1 MNKIKA
7 YFKGFTKRDYVRY
20 FYHMFLVILGSF
32 LLAFGTGAFLVPYN
46 IVTGG
51 LSGLGIIIQHAV
63 GEETLV
69 VDIVIMIA
77 NWVLFFIGLIFLGK
91 KFSLQTLL
99 SVIVYPLALSFIL
112 RVLKPENWI
121 QFENV
126 ASATSSYDSRLTTLL
141 ASVCGSVFVGLGCAI
156 TFRGGGSTGGFD
168 VIAFIGQK
176 YLKIKC
182 SVGTFLID
190 ASIILIGLFVLKD
203 ISGVIIG
210 IIGAFIVALIIDK
223 VFIGAS
229 GSYIAFIVTD
239 KYQEI
244 TDCIVKEIDRSTTTL
259 DVVGGY
265 SQEKKK
271 MVKIVFSRKEYTKIL
286 EIISKYDTKA
296 FVSITKAHEINGE
309 GFSPLKKNRRNK
321 K

>member
-1 MNKIKA
+1 MKRIKA
-7 YFKGFTKRDYVRY
+7 YFQGFTKRDYIRY
-20 FYHMFLVILGSF
+20 FYHMFLVVLGSF
-32 LLAFGTGAFLVPYN
+32 LLAFGTGAFLVPYD

-63 GEETLV
+63 GEELMI
-69 VDIVIMIA
+69 VDIVIMVA

-112 RVLKPENWI
+112 RVMKPTEWI
-121 QFENV
+121 HLEQMTS
-126 ASATSSYDSRLTTLL
+126 SATFDPRLTTLL

-156 TFRGGGSTGGFD
+156 TFQGGGSTGGMD

-182 SVGTFLID
+182 SVGTFFID
-190 ASIILIGLFVLKD
+190 ATIILVGLFVLGD
-203 ISGVIIG
+203 LTGALIG

-223 VFIGAS
+223 VFIGSS

-239 KYQEI
+239 HYQEI
-244 TDCIVKEIDRSTTTL
+244 TDCIVKEIDRSTTIL

-265 SQEKKK
+265 TQEKKK
-271 MVKIVFSRKEYTKIL
+271 MIKIVFSRKEYTKIL
-286 EIISKYDTKA
+286 DIISKYDTKA

-309 GFSPLKKNRRNK
+309 GFSPLTSRKRTKK
-321 K
+321 